1 LQQHFQQQHPT
12 PSSSAIKTTPPPTA
26 IPMMAV
32 LDSITLLTVAMT
44 LEAADAV
51 LLGPVEVAL
60 VWAMVFVAAAPWP
73 VAVKGRKVTGTWG
86 SWWRGR

>member
-1 LQQHFQQQHPT
+1 LQQHFQQQQPT

-32 LDSITLLTVAMT
+32 LDSVNLLEVAATLDTGG
-44 LEAADAV
+44 AA
-51 LLGPVEVAL
+51 LLGPVAVAL

-86 SWWRGR
+86 SW